1 MSEPDGDDPT
11 ESDSYVS
18 WLEACDRAIALGR
31 SPLEPIP
38 PEVNPDRGHET
49 LDLLRRL
56 DGLRG
61 PGAAS
66 EDGPTDFDPSKEGAE
81 TDPEG
86 LATLEPASAESL
98 RSFGDYEL
106 LEPIASGGMGI
117 VYKARQRS
125 LNRVVAVKMIRL
137 GSWASASDLRR
148 FPREAEN
155 AAKLDHPHIVPVY
168 EVGQVGGL
176 PFFSMRL
183 MEGGS
188 LEDSLGRLAEDPRA
202 AALMVVTIAQAVQY
216 AHQHGVLHRD
226 LKPANVLLDAEGRPS
241 VGDFGLAR
249 AIEGD
254 SSLTAEG
261 VIVGTPSYM
270 APEQAAGE
278 RSGATIAADVYGLGA
293 ILYALITGRPP
304 FVAKTPLETLRKVI
318 DQEPA
323 SPRQLNPG
331 IDRDLESICLKAL
344 DKQAGR
350 RYPSASALAED
361 LGRWLA
367 GRPIRA
373 RRVGR
378 PERIWKWA
386 RRHPSVAALS
396 GMLVLVA
403 AAGLIGMFAVYR
415 QAVDRAGH
423 RAGPGAEGPRR
434 PGKLGG
440 PPLQQPDRP
449 RRTPPPFPRR
459 RPGG

>member
-1 MSEPDGDDPT
+1 MSKPDSEDPT

-18 WLEACDRAIALGR
+18 WLEACDRAIALGH
-31 SPLEPIP
+31 SPLESIP
-38 PEVNPDRGHET
+38 TEGNPDRGHET

-66 EDGPTDFDPSKEGAE
+66 DDPTDFDSRAEGAE
-81 TDPEG
+81 TAPERP
-86 LATLEPASAESL
+86 ATPAPAPVEFL

-137 GSWASASDLRR
+137 GSWASDSDLRR
-148 FPREAEN
+148 FLREAEN

-188 LEDSLGRLAEDPRA
+188 LEDSLGRLAENPRA
-202 AALMVVTIAQAVQY
+202 AARMAVTVVQAVQY

-226 LKPANVLLDAEGRPS
+226 LKPANVLLDGEGRPS

-278 RSGATIAADVYGLGA
+278 RSSATIVADVYSLGA

-304 FVAKTPLETLRKVI
+304 FDARTPL
-318 DQEPA
+318 
-323 SPRQLNPG
+323 
-331 IDRDLESICLKAL
+331 
-344 DKQAGR
+344 
-350 RYPSASALAED
+350 
-361 LGRWLA
+361 
-367 GRPIRA
+367 
-373 RRVGR
+373 
-378 PERIWKWA
+378 
-386 RRHPSVAALS
+386 
-396 GMLVLVA
+396 
-403 AAGLIGMFAVYR
+403 
-415 QAVDRAGH
+415 
-423 RAGPGAEGPRR
+423 
-434 PGKLGG
+434 
-440 PPLQQPDRP
+440 
-449 RRTPPPFPRR
+449 
-459 RPGG
+459 